1 MGCSCLQKS
10 SDIENEFDSLRYTEM
25 NEEYQK
31 TENLDQIKKIQ
42 KVYREHLNHTYL
54 TNKDLSTTYT
64 HESKIKTEE
73 ISQLLKQLPP
83 LNDGVPVELRLP
95 FKFENQ
101 AERITTTERIRKYK
115 RACLE
120 IGALF
125 FSGELVSGKF
135 CFSILPLLS
144 IF

>member
-10 SDIENEFDSLRYTEM
+10 SEIENEFDSLRCTEM

-31 TENLDQIKKIQ
+31 AENLNQIKKIQ

-83 LNDGVPVELRLP
+83 LNDGVPVELRMP

-101 AERITTTERIRKYK
+101 AEYCGEVQVSKEIRHGRGIQIWIDGTRY
-115 RACLE
+115 E
-120 IGALF
+120 DIGLMIKQAKK
-125 FSGELVSGKF
+125 EN
-135 CFSILPLLS
+135 
-144 IF
+144 